1 MTIARD
7 LGREIEI
14 ATGLTSRDRIVVTP
28 ADGVVDGDPVADPTV
43 LARPQEALKAVIRDG
58 TFVIDDLPP
67 GSRHTYQPQ
76 QGIRAA

>member
-1 MTIARD
+1 
-7 LGREIEI
+7 
-14 ATGLTSRDRIVVTP
+14 
-28 ADGVVDGDPVADPTV
+28 V